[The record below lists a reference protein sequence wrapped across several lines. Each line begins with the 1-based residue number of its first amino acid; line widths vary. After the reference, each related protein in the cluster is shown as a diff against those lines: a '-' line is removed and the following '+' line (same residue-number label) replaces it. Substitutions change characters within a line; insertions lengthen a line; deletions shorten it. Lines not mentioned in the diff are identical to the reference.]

1 MKKIL
6 STLFTLVAC
15 VSLLHAAVVPP
26 SVPTTAFGENL
37 TWEYNNSDSVLTI
50 SVVGSAVNCSIP
62 DFSSTNRAPWYNY
75 DDGDP
80 KTGSSIV
87 RNAIKSIVFVGDI
100 TYIGTYA
107 FDHCGVLS
115 TVVIPASVSS
125 IGDGAFAYC
134 SSLTSVKA
142 LSSDTE
148 LGVKTIGAS
157 AFAQCAALTSV
168 TIPNATS
175 IGASAFTYCTS
186 LTSFEIPSGA
196 TIIQPNLLK
205 GCTNLKSVTIQSNCT
220 KVSANAFLNCSSLRR
235 IIYNG
240 ASAPTDVNATAF
252 DGVIAADKMI
262 FVGTATGF
270 GSIWNGFKVSS
281 LAPKNDFDDTLD
293 DHTSAMTDLMNDGA
307 IVDIKFPGRSFLRDG
322 CYNTLCLPFALSD
335 TQLADEANPLNN
347 FSIYE
352 ITSLAYVGS
361 LIKFEIDKVDEIE
374 AGKPY
379 LVKYNADPDA
389 EPLAPLTDPEFT
401 YVQVTADAGS
411 ETTVPGVA
419 GGVTMKGVLKP
430 TEIPADQNTMFLLA
444 GNQLAWTTSAAYMK
458 GFRAYFEFEDE
469 APAHAPLRS
478 MSACIVEKADA
489 PTDIEIVENNEMQ
502 ATKVIENGTIYIIKN
517 GVKYNVQGQVISK

>member
-15 VSLLHAAVVPP
+15 VSLLHAATPFANNP
-26 SVPTTAFGENL
+26 NL
-37 TWEYNNSDSVLTI
+37 EWEYDNHVLTI
-50 SVVGSAVNCSIP
+50 SIVNPAGDCAIP
-62 DFSSTNRAPWYNY
+62 DFTTTSTNPAPWYNT
-75 DDGDP
+75 DRNNI
-80 KTGSSIV
+80 TSIELPEGLT
-87 RNAIKSIVFVGDI
+87 RIGNAVFYQCKKLRSV
-100 TYIGTYA
+100 T
-107 FDHCGVLS
+107 
-115 TVVIPASVSS
+115 IPASVTS
-125 IGDGAFAYC
+125 IGQNAFRRCELLESVEVQGA
-134 SSLTSVKA
+134 TSIDV
-142 LSSDTE
+142 
-148 LGVKTIGAS
+148 S
-157 AFAQCAALTSV
+157 AFYQCFKLTSV
-168 TIPNATS
+168 TMPHVTS
-175 IGASAFTYCTS
+175 IERGTFGECTS
-186 LTSFEIPSGA
+186 LISIVIPNGVTEIA
-196 TIIQPNLLK
+196 QDLFN
-205 GCTNLKSVTIQSNCT
+205 GCIKLQSITLPNCT
-220 KVSANAFLNCSSLRR
+220 KIFNRVFQGCSSLRR

-240 ASAPTDVNATAF
+240 ETVPTTYGETF
-252 DGVIAADKMI
+252 DGVPVGGMF
-262 FVGTATGF
+262 FVPNETAKTAF
-270 GSIWNGFKVSS
+270 GNPWNGFKVSS

-389 EPLAPLTDPEFT
+389 EPLASLTDPEFT
-401 YVQVTADAGS
+401 YVQVTVDTDVDAVKDAGD
-411 ETTVPGVA
+411 VA
-419 GGVTMKGVLKP
+419 MKGILKP
-430 TEIPADQNTMFLLA
+430 TVIDANQNTMFLLA
-444 GNQLAWTTSAAYMK
+444 GNQLAWVDPSSARILK
-458 GFRAYFEFEDE
+458 GFRAYFVFDNPTSPS
-469 APAHAPLRS
+469 AAPLRR